1 MTLSCFWRKWQKI
14 KWWKKKKNPIHQS
27 IDKITDRLRPVLV
40 GHRTG
45 VHTGCQSEIIV
56 NGKRLPLSIGRFS
69 PASPWRQ
76 GSSGQKAGKPIGRRS
91 DLRKPWPWE
100 HGGLL
105 RNISKYSLQ
114 LTPFLPL
121 SRFARHTTPPSLN
134 LDWTARY
141 EQLYMWKWFEPW
153 AIIYIIRWQWNFQM
167 STCPQN
173 WSSNKIYLS
182 SNRINHRTGASHDN
196 MWHQVNTNLW
206 QDWSAKN
213 SPVPP

>member
-1 MTLSCFWRKWQKI
+1 MIIIDCTFVHFLCRQDDIVMFLTKVTENKMM
-14 KWWKKKKNPIHQS
+14 KKKKKSNSSINRQNNWQIKTRLGWSPHWSEPIS
-27 IDKITDRLRPVLV
+27 LWA
-40 GHRTG
+40 
-45 VHTGCQSEIIV
+45 HTGCQSEIIV

-121 SRFARHTTPPSLN
+121 SRFARHTTTPSLN

-173 WSSNKIYLS
+173 WSSN
-182 SNRINHRTGASHDN
+182 
-196 MWHQVNTNLW
+196 
-206 QDWSAKN
+206 
-213 SPVPP
+213 